1 MPALE
6 RVHADVPGA
15 GRDVPFDDALKLIRA
30 EREVSRLQ
38 KRWET
43 WEEREVKEEEQ
54 RSAGD
59 EVDTFAQFLAF
70 Q

>member
-6 RVHADVPGA
+6 RVHADVPGV

-38 KRWET
+38 KRWAA
-43 WEEREVKEEEQ
+43 WEAREQVEDQ
-54 RSAGD
+54 SHASGD
-59 EVDTFAQFLAF
+59 AQLGTRLFPAF